1 MRTTYCGLVS
11 EALMGQT
18 VTLMGWAHRRRD
30 HGGVIFIDLR
40 DREGLVQIVC
50 DPDRAEMFKTAEGVR
65 NEFCLKI
72 TGKVRAR
79 PTGTENTALLSG
91 KIEVLCL
98 ELVVLNASVT
108 PPFQIDDENLS
119 ETTRL
124 THRVLDLRRPVMQK
138 NLILR
143 YRVAM
148 EVRKFL
154 DAEGFIDIETPMLTK
169 STPEGARDYL
179 VPSRVNEG
187 MFFALPQSPQL
198 FKQLLM
204 VAGFDRY
211 YQITKCFRDE
221 DLRADRQP
229 EFTQIDIETSFLTEE
244 EIRPMFEG
252 MIRTVFKNTIG
263 VELPE
268 YPVMKYSEAMH
279 RFGSDKPDLRVK
291 LEFTELTDV
300 MGDVDFKVFSTPA
313 TTKGGRV
320 VALRVPRGGEA
331 SGGLSRGEIDA
342 YTEFVKI
349 YGAKGLAWIKVNDVT
364 KGREGLQSPIVK
376 NLHDAALAK
385 IIERTGAQTGDLLFF
400 GADKEK
406 IVNDAI
412 GALRV
417 KIGHSDFGRSHGLFD
432 DVWAPLWVVDFPMFE
447 FDEEGQR
454 WNATH
459 HPFTAPKDGHED
471 LMDTDPGACIS
482 KAYDMVLNGWEMGG
496 GSVRIHRAEVQ
507 NKVFDALKIGPEEAQ
522 LKFGFLLDALQY
534 GAPPHGGLA
543 FGLDRLVT
551 LMTKAESIRDVIAFP
566 KTQRAQCLLTGAPSA
581 VDEKQMRE
589 LHIRLRNAQAAPL
602 NAT

>member
-1 MRTTYCGLVS
+1 MRTCYAGQVS
-11 EALMGQT
+11 EALTGQI

-50 DPDRAEMFKTAEGVR
+50 DPDRADMFKVAEGVR
-65 NEFCLKI
+65 NEFCLKVV
-72 TGKVRAR
+72 GLVRAR
-79 PTGTENTALLSG
+79 PAGTENANLVSG
-91 KIEVLCL
+91 KVELLCH
-98 ELVVLNASVT
+98 ELDVLNPSVT

-124 THRVLDLRRPVMQK
+124 THRVLDLRRPAMQK
-138 NLILR
+138 NMMLR

-148 EVRKFL
+148 EVRKYL
-154 DAEGFIDIETPMLTK
+154 DEQGFVDIETPMLTK

-179 VPSRVNEG
+179 VPSRVNDG
-187 MFFALPQSPQL
+187 HFFALPQSPQL

-244 EIRPMFEG
+244 EIRSMFEG
-252 MIRTVFKNTIG
+252 MIRHVFRKALS
-263 VELPE
+263 VELGD
-268 YPVMKYSEAMH
+268 YPVMAYAETMH

-300 MGDVDFKVFSTPA
+300 MGTVDFKVFSAPA

-320 VALRVPRGGEA
+320 VALRVPGGSA
-331 SGGLSRGEIDA
+331 MSRGEIDG

-349 YGAKGLAWIKVNDVT
+349 YGAKGLAWIKVNDVS

-376 NLHDAALAK
+376 NLHDQAIADILA
-385 IIERTGAQTGDLLFF
+385 RTGAQDGDLLFF
-400 GADKEK
+400 GADKAK
-406 IVNDAI
+406 VVNDAI
-412 GALRV
+412 GALRLKV
-417 KIGHSDFGRSHGLFD
+417 GHSEFGKKTGLFED
-432 DVWAPLWVVDFPMFE
+432 RWAPLWVVDFPMFE
-447 FDEEGQR
+447 HDEDENR
-454 WNATH
+454 WNAVH

-471 LMDTDPGACIS
+471 YMDTDPGKCIA
-482 KAYDMVLNGWEMGG
+482 KAYDMVLNGWELGG
-496 GSVRIHRAEVQ
+496 GSIRIHRAEVQ
-507 NKVFDALKIGPEEAQ
+507 SKVFSALNISKDDAQ

-566 KTQRAQCLLTGAPSA
+566 KTQRAQCLLTGAPS
-581 VDEKQMRE
+581 VVEDKQLRE
-589 LHIRLRNAQAAPL
+589 LHIRLRNAQAVQQG
-602 NAT
+602 